1 MNDLDDDARDVRTR
15 ITLRDHDQLRRTLA
29 RIEAEGWDGPTGR
42 GLLEFV
48 RQDMIRRMVV
58 ALGLRGTAACEA
70 EATGWAAAWEAL
82 NAPRLAEADL
92 PWSLI
97 HAAARHAVL
106 GELLAARY
114 ATGVRRAWEI
124 RNATRDS
131 GCDPRVMPFDDL
143 TGLIDVRE
151 DGVDGESG
159 LLGAA
164 LDLIRG
170 RLVDLGWEDI
180 ALDAVVDAL
189 LDGRLSVGPGGA
201 CAGWRP
207 LSADVGVAP
216 WRVRRL
222 AVALLGAPLWPGMIA
237 RVVREGAGVL
247 ESRTG
252 RAALESTVRRRWR
265 SPLLQAERAA
275 ASTPTDRGT
284 SPVGTPS

>member
-15 ITLRDHDQLRRTLA
+15 ITLRDHDQLRRALA
-29 RIEAEGWDGPTGR
+29 RIDAEGWDGPTGR

-58 ALGLRGTAACEA
+58 GLGLRGTAASEA
-70 EATGWAAAWEAL
+70 EGTGWAAAWEAL
-82 NAPRLAEADL
+82 NNPRLVEADL

-131 GCDPRVMPFDDL
+131 GCDPRVMPVDDL
-143 TGLIDVRE
+143 AELVATREGADDPAKGPLNTALGLIR
-151 DGVDGESG
+151 
-159 LLGAA
+159 
-164 LDLIRG
+164 R
-170 RLVDLGWEDI
+170 RLVELGWDDP

-189 LDGRLSVGPGGA
+189 LDGRLSMGSGGA

-207 LSADVGVAP
+207 LSADLGVAP

-222 AVALLGAPLWPGMIA
+222 AIALLGGPHWPGMIA
-237 RVVREGAGVL
+237 RVIREGAGVL

-252 RAALESTVRRRWR
+252 RAALESTIRRGWR
-265 SPLLQAERAA
+265 SPVLQAERAA
-275 ASTPTDRGT
+275 ESVPAEQGT
-284 SPVGTPS
+284 STVGTPP

>member
-1 MNDLDDDARDVRTR
+1 MSDLDDDARDVRTR
-15 ITLRDHDQLRRTLA
+15 ITLRDHDQLRRTLV

-58 ALGLRGTAACEA
+58 GLGLRGTAAYEA

-82 NAPRLAEADL
+82 NAPRLAEAEL
-92 PWSLI
+92 PWSLV
-97 HAAARHAVL
+97 HAAARRAVL

-124 RNATRDS
+124 RNATRGS
-131 GCDPRVMPFDDL
+131 GCDPRVVPVDDL
-143 TGLIDVRE
+143 TGITEGRE
-151 DGVDGESG
+151 ATADGASG
-159 LLGAA
+159 LLDAA
-164 LDLIRG
+164 LSLLRD
-170 RLVDLGWEDI
+170 RLVELGWDDL

-189 LDGRLSVGPGGA
+189 LDARLTVGSGGA
-201 CAGWRP
+201 CTGWRP
-207 LSADVGVAP
+207 LSADIGVAP

-222 AVALLGAPLWPGMIA
+222 AVALLGGPQWPGMIA

-275 ASTPTDRGT
+275 AVTPADRGT
-284 SPVGTPS
+284 STVRAPS